1 MSTNPVANM
10 NHLYAHFKTL
20 MPERRPKRGREEDSA
35 GERTTKPRTQ
45 AVSAEGSTVC
55 HTNEKT
61 QTPAPNQTP

>member
-20 MPERRPKRGREEDSA
+20 MPERRPKRGREEDTA
-35 GERTTKPRTQ
+35 EERTTKPRTQ
-45 AVSAEGSTVC
+45 AVSAEGSAVY